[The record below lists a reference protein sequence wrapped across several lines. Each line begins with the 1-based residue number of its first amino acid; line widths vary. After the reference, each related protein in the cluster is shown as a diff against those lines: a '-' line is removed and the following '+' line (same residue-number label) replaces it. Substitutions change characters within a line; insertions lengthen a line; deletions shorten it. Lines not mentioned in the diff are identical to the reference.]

1 MMLDTLH
8 TRQAPQ
14 QSFSLEERKKIVE
27 ENMGLVGSI
36 VKRFSATGHDMEDL
50 FQIGCVG
57 LVKAVERFDVRI
69 GVKLSTYA
77 VPVILGE
84 IKRYLRDDGAVRIS
98 RSIKT
103 NAMHIRTY
111 IEQCEK
117 ENGAVPT
124 ISEIATHLHLETED
138 VLLAM
143 DAARPIQYLQADEEE
158 SGFSLMETLC
168 APDTEEH
175 ILNRIALREAIEI
188 LPIRDRKI
196 LTLRYYQ
203 NKTQAQVAELLSISQ
218 VQVSRLEKK
227 LLATLRTKL
236 LEEH

>member
-8 TRQAPQ
+8 TRQDEQ
-14 QSFSLEERKKIVE
+14 QKFSSEERRKLIE
-27 ENMGLVGSI
+27 ENMGLVGSV
-36 VKRFSATGHDMEDL
+36 VKRFVGAGHDMEDL

-57 LVKAVERFDVRI
+57 LVKAVERFDMRF

-84 IKRYLRDDGAVRIS
+84 IKRHLRDDGAVRIS

-103 NAMHIRTY
+103 NAMHIRAY
-111 IEQCEK
+111 IEQREK
-117 ENGAVPT
+117 ENGAEPT
-124 ISEIATHLHLETED
+124 VSEIAAQLQLETED

-143 DAARPIQYLQADEEE
+143 DAVRPIQYLQATEEE
-158 SGFSLMETLC
+158 TGFSLMDTLC

-175 ILNRIALREAIEI
+175 ILDRIALREAIAS
-188 LPIRDRKI
+188 LPARDRQI
-196 LTLRYYQ
+196 LTMRYYQ
-203 NKTQAQVAELLSISQ
+203 NKTQAQTAAILGITQ

-227 LLATLRTKL
+227 LLATLREKL
-236 LEEH
+236 LYEP